1 MKKGLVFGSILA
13 LLIIVTIVIIV
24 VTNKHCDDGNTPS
37 GTPGLR
43 RYPIQPEDKKCSSVI
58 QYNADN
64 EDDVTGWVT
73 RYQKFLD
80 DYEKLGNGVNCAHGN
95 GATKDKVCKFDLSR
109 LGECRKGKFGY
120 NTGNPCI
127 ILELNKIED
136 LKYSAVDINNLPKN
150 HGMSDELVAHVK
162 TQQDKDQV
170 WVECQGESKAD
181 KDALDGKEIK
191 YYPRSQ
197 GFPTY
202 YFPYL
207 KENKDKYKSP
217 LVAVQFK
224 GVAGKKINIQ
234 CRAFANAGKYELGV
248 TRFQLDMTKN

>member
-1 MKKGLVFGSILA
+1 MS
-13 LLIIVTIVIIV
+13 
-24 VTNKHCDDGNTPS
+24 
-37 GTPGLR
+37 
-43 RYPIQPEDKKCSSVI
+43 Q
-58 QYNADN
+58 
-64 EDDVTGWVT
+64 
-73 RYQKFLD
+73 
-80 DYEKLGNGVNCAHGN
+80 
-95 GATKDKVCKFDLSR
+95 
-109 LGECRKGKFGY
+109 LGECRNSKFGY

-136 LKYSAVDINNLPKN
+136 LKYSAVDINNLPEPPKN
-150 HGMSDELVAHVK
+150 MSSRLVNHIKIQA
-162 TQQDKDQV
+162 DQKKV
-170 WVECQGESKAD
+170 WVECQGVSDAD
-181 KDALDGKEIK
+181 KHALDGKEIK
-191 YYPRSQ
+191 YFPNSQ

>member
-1 MKKGLVFGSILA
+1 MS
-13 LLIIVTIVIIV
+13 
-24 VTNKHCDDGNTPS
+24 
-37 GTPGLR
+37 
-43 RYPIQPEDKKCSSVI
+43 Q
-58 QYNADN
+58 
-64 EDDVTGWVT
+64 
-73 RYQKFLD
+73 
-80 DYEKLGNGVNCAHGN
+80 
-95 GATKDKVCKFDLSR
+95 
-109 LGECRKGKFGY
+109 LGECGNGGNGNFGY

-127 ILELNKIED
+127 ILELNKID
-136 LKYSAVDINNLPKN
+136 NFNYSAVDINNLPIN
-150 HGMSDELVAHVK
+150 HGMSDKLVDHIK

-170 WVECQGESKAD
+170 WVECHGESTD

-224 GVAGKKINIQ
+224 GIEGKKINIQ

-248 TRFQLDMTKN
+248 NRFQFNITKN

>member
-1 MKKGLVFGSILA
+1 MKKGLVLGSILA

-37 GTPGLR
+37 ETPGLR

-58 QYNADN
+58 QPGYS
-64 EDDVTGWVT
+64 VWVT

-95 GATKDKVCKFDLSR
+95 GATKDKVCKFDLSQ

-136 LKYSAVDINNLPKN
+136 LKYSAVDINNLPRVCC
-150 HGMSDELVAHVK
+150 SLV
-162 TQQDKDQV
+162 
-170 WVECQGESKAD
+170 SK
-181 KDALDGKEIK
+181 
-191 YYPRSQ
+191 S
-197 GFPTY
+197 
-202 YFPYL
+202 
-207 KENKDKYKSP
+207 
-217 LVAVQFK
+217 
-224 GVAGKKINIQ
+224 
-234 CRAFANAGKYELGV
+234 
-248 TRFQLDMTKN
+248 